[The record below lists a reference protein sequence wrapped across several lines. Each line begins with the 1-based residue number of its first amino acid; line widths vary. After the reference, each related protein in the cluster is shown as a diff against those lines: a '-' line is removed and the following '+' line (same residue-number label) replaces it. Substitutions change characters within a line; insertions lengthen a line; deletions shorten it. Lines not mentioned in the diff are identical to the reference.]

1 MFEVRL
7 VQGNLKKVLE
17 SLKNVLKEATWD
29 CSDGGIQL
37 QAMDTSHVSLV
48 LVNLNANGFS
58 SDVHISSPWALR
70 ES

>member
-37 QAMDTSHVSLV
+37 QAIDTSHVSLV
-48 LVNLNANGFS
+48 LVNLNADAFS
-58 SDVHISSPWALR
+58 SWALR